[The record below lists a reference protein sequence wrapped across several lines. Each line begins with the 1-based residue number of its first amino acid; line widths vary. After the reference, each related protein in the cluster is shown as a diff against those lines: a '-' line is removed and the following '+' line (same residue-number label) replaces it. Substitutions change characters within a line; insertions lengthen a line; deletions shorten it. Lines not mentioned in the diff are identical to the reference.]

1 MGHYCIREMR
11 CGLQER
17 HILARSHS
25 RCDTNQVSGSMNGN
39 LIPADYRVNSGE
51 IGYALHRS
59 SVNRSL
65 NFICEFP
72 LLRPRPPTT
81 AAPGLPNERR

>member
-11 CGLQER
+11 CRVQER
-17 HILARSHS
+17 HVLVRLHS
-25 RCDTNQVSGSMNGN
+25 RCDINQVSGSMNGN
-39 LIPADYRVNSGE
+39 LIPADYWVNSGE
-51 IGYALHRS
+51 IGYALHRT
-59 SVNRSL
+59 SVNPSL
-65 NFICEFP
+65 NLISEFA